1 MNQIAVGTSSMNRET
16 VLQYL
21 KGTLETLFSMESLAE
36 YPYIVTNM
44 DDNGFIPIRLLLPFF
59 YPSIPTVSIADII
72 NAVKDSEKVVV
83 DANMEMIRPNI
94 KVERKTIIL
103 RDIPENTTEEE
114 LRSLFTDLGTI
125 ESINPSIA
133 NNWFVVMDSEKSAQE
148 ALKGIQ
154 NKPFKETVIHARIK
168 NESVLLAINRQI
180 NAIASA
186 SIPTMGMQYG
196 AYSGFSGASVFSSA
210 NMADASTFEVDQ
222 TSLKSRGRKPR
233 GGKANRGRRD
243 RRVPAV
249 KPIPLPQIDNR
260 NSFPPLVYTG
270 NQTIGY
276 QTEFIHYSADE
287 IMTIVRDLKDLSL
300 PSIPEGDYS
309 LVLTENANSDLVTKQ
324 RTQSIDRSL
333 EAGMPRSYSVDSVD
347 YTTMLMGDMPEEVK
361 EEARKR
367 RRNRK
372 PKRLDYSKV
381 LGKNSVSGEVK
392 KGQHGNR
399 HEEKKGK

>member
-1 MNQIAVGTSSMNRET
+1 
-16 VLQYL
+16 
-21 KGTLETLFSMESLAE
+21 MESLAE

-72 NAVKDSEKVVV
+72 NAVEDSEKVVV

-133 NNWFVVMDSEKSAQE
+133 NNWYKFISIVILRFVVMDSEKSAQE

-222 TSLKSRGRKPR
+222 TSLKSRG
-233 GGKANRGRRD
+233 
-243 RRVPAV
+243 
-249 KPIPLPQIDNR
+249 
-260 NSFPPLVYTG
+260 
-270 NQTIGY
+270 
-276 QTEFIHYSADE
+276 
-287 IMTIVRDLKDLSL
+287 
-300 PSIPEGDYS
+300 
-309 LVLTENANSDLVTKQ
+309 
-324 RTQSIDRSL
+324 
-333 EAGMPRSYSVDSVD
+333 
-347 YTTMLMGDMPEEVK
+347 
-361 EEARKR
+361 
-367 RRNRK
+367 
-372 PKRLDYSKV
+372 
-381 LGKNSVSGEVK
+381 
-392 KGQHGNR
+392 
-399 HEEKKGK
+399 